1 MGTQCLTKM
10 MRICIVLAI
19 IFSSALTELSSLDY
33 GQHKRDKSEDNL
45 LEDLLSKKKMLIE
58 SCEIQKHLLSQL
70 RSLVMSSIEQ
80 VKMCL
85 LQEEQEK
92 EQMKRFPTKT
102 DSWKDDD
109 EVKIEKLGNNGFN
122 SNFGNKHF

>member
-1 MGTQCLTKM
+1 MLAGSCTKYF
-10 MRICIVLAI
+10 ILIN
-19 IFSSALTELSSLDY
+19 SSALTELSSLDY

-85 LQEEQEK
+85 LQE
-92 EQMKRFPTKT
+92 
-102 DSWKDDD
+102 
-109 EVKIEKLGNNGFN
+109 
-122 SNFGNKHF
+122 